1 MVRNRVLVV
10 NLEQSQK
17 QLICWRIYSQTER
30 QSKAVEI
37 GSIIAYVRNQMQVS
51 QQSLTMFDQC
61 K

>member
-10 NLEQSQK
+10 DLEQSQK
-17 QLICWRIYSQTER
+17 QLIYWRIYSQTER